1 MKHARLL
8 VLAVVAGILCSQPS
22 TREHVGKMPDG
33 SFLLPT
39 GWRIKPAGMQV
50 PLDTL
55 PMSSALS
62 RDGKFLLVLNG
73 GYNPP
78 SISVI
83 ATDTMKETS
92 RVRVGDAW
100 LGLAFS
106 PDGKLVYV
114 GGGGSYRVREFSF
127 SQGDLKPT
135 REFEINPG
143 NKPGER
149 DFIGDVALSPD
160 GHLIYAADLYRD
172 FVIVINPQSGRV
184 IERFKTGRRPY
195 RILFHPDGKS
205 FFVSSWADA
214 AVYQHDATNGSEIS
228 RVRLGPHTTDMVLS
242 NRKPDRDAD
251 SKEPD
256 SGAKYRLFV
265 TAGNTNSVFVV
276 GVTEDKDM
284 KLLETL
290 NVAMT
295 PKEPAGMTPSG
306 LALNADQ
313 TRLFIVCSDANAV
326 AVADVS
332 APRSHLMGFVPTGWY
347 PTAARV
353 IADGRLLVLNGRGP
367 GSYPTN
373 YPGPA
378 KRPAVLEAGDRA
390 PGYVASLQT
399 GTLSVIPALTDEALD
414 QATREVISMSPYRDA
429 LLEAATSQPDSV
441 VVSKPG
447 KPSPIRNVIYVIKE
461 NRTYDQVFGSIGK
474 GNGDPSLTLF
484 DESAAPNHYKLAREF
499 VLFDNFYVN
508 ADVSA
513 DGHNWASA
521 AIAPDFVQRLWQPE
535 YAGRTKYY
543 GFEGGEPANT
553 PPAGYLWSNAISAG
567 LSVRNYGQ
575 FVENRKSPTDARQID
590 HVTDPALQN
599 ITNMNY
605 RGFDGDYLDV
615 DRIKVFLADLK
626 EFESSGNMP
635 RLSIVRLGNDH
646 TQGTTP
652 GKPAPRAMFADNDYA
667 LGLLV
672 EAVSKSRFW
681 PQTAIFVIEDD
692 AQNGPDHVD
701 SHRSPMLAI
710 SPYTRRGIIDSSMYN
725 QMSVMR
731 TIELILGMRPMTHF
745 DAGARPII
753 AAFAATPNPAPY
765 AAESPRI
772 SLQERNLAQSATAAR
787 SAKLDF
793 SDADRIDDDELN
805 DILWRAIKG
814 TDPPAPVRSFFAR

>member
-1 MKHARLL
+1 MKRLL
-8 VLAVVAGILCSQPS
+8 FIAAIAGVLCSQPS
-22 TREHVGKMPDG
+22 SREQVGKLPDG

-39 GWRIKPAGMQV
+39 GWRLKPAGVQV

-55 PMSSALS
+55 PMSSVLS

-83 ATDTMKETS
+83 DTASMRETS
-92 RVRVGDAW
+92 RVQVGDAW
-100 LGLAFS
+100 LGMAFS
-106 PDGKLVYV
+106 PDGKFVYL
-114 GGGGSYRVREFSF
+114 GGGGSYRLREFSYAD
-127 SQGDLKPT
+127 GNLKPA

-143 NKPGER
+143 AKPGER

-160 GHLIYAADLYRD
+160 GHLIYAADLYHD
-172 FVIVINPQSGRV
+172 AVDVINPQSGRV
-184 IERFKTGRRPY
+184 IDRFKTGRRPY

-205 FFVSSWADA
+205 FFVSSWADST
-214 AVYQHDATNGSEIS
+214 VYQYDATNGSEIN
-228 RVRLGPHTTDMVLS
+228 RVRVGPHATDMILS
-242 NRKPDRDAD
+242 SRKPDRDAD
-251 SKEPD
+251 D
-256 SGAKYRLFV
+256 GQADNGAKYRLFV

-276 GVTEDKDM
+276 GVSDDKDL

-290 NVAMT
+290 NVSMT
-295 PKEPAGMTPSG
+295 PLEPAGMTPSG
-306 LALNADQ
+306 LALNSDQ
-313 TRLFIVCSDANAV
+313 TRLIIVCSDANAV
-326 AVADVS
+326 AVADIS
-332 APRSHLMGFVPTGWY
+332 APRSRLMGFVPAGWY

-353 IADGRLLVLNGRGP
+353 LADDRLLVLNGRGT
-367 GSYPTN
+367 GSHPTT
-373 YPGPA
+373 YPGPV
-378 KRPAVLEAGDRA
+378 KRPAVTREGDRA
-390 PGYVASLQT
+390 PGFVASIQT
-399 GTLSVIPALTDEALD
+399 GTLSVIPALTDEGLEE
-414 QATREVISMSPYRDA
+414 ATRTVISLSPYRDA
-429 LLEAATSQPDSV
+429 LLDPATSEPDSV

-461 NRTYDQVFGSIGK
+461 NRTYDQVFGSLGK

-513 DGHNWASA
+513 DGHNWATA
-521 AIAPDFVQRLWQPE
+521 AIAPDFTQRLWPPE

-543 GFEGGEPANT
+543 GFEGDEPANT
-553 PPAGYLWSNAISAG
+553 PPAGYLWTNAQSAG
-567 LSVRNYGQ
+567 LSVRNYGE
-575 FVENRKSPTDARQID
+575 FVENRKSPTPDARQVER
-590 HVTDPALQN
+590 VTDPSLRN

-605 RGFDGDYLDV
+605 RGFDGDYLDT
-615 DRIKVFLADLK
+615 DRIKVLLADLK
-626 EFESSGNMP
+626 EFESNGNMP

-646 TQGTTP
+646 TQGTTA
-652 GKPAPRAMFADNDYA
+652 GKPSPRAMFADNDYA

-672 EAVSKSRFW
+672 EGVSKSRFW
-681 PQTAIFVIEDD
+681 TQTAIFVLEDD

-701 SHRSPMLAI
+701 SHRSVMLAI
-710 SPYTRRGIIDSSMYN
+710 SPYTRRAIVDSTMYN
-725 QMSVMR
+725 QASVIR
-731 TIELILGMRPMTHF
+731 TMELILGMRPMTHF
-745 DAGARPII
+745 DAGARPLIG
-753 AAFAATPNPAPY
+753 AFASTPNPAPY

-805 DILWRAIKG
+805 AILWRAIKG